1 MPAARSLYAPLLRA
15 LVLRTPALCALVLL
29 AELFAAGPLAPR
41 KLVAQELAAR
51 DFLDQSAAV
60 DSLVQPNQPTLPP
73 EPYISPLG
81 TAYFTVDTMGFSRS
95 NPAGNFA
102 ATSPGRVAL
111 SGDDLD
117 FAFVPGLRALLG
129 VRLSDYT
136 SIEASYFGLFD
147 WNEQNSVR
155 NNQLNALASAG
166 NLFSPFSGF
175 GQAPQAGL
183 DFNYLVDVRVE
194 SQFNSG
200 EVNLRRRLDMPYST
214 VQCAAIFGT
223 RYLTIRD
230 RFFYRSE
237 SLEPNPAGTV
247 NTAEV
252 GTNNRM
258 LGPQIG
264 GALEMHVAQ
273 RAWLNFET
281 KGAMLFNQASQG
293 TVFQTGPL
301 AGGGTPVYGTRS
313 DQRLAFAADLQVT
326 LMWKFSQA
334 IVGRLGYQAIF
345 VEGLALGSENF
356 NRNALNA
363 PTDPSQLVKD
373 GNAAIHGP
381 FTGLTITW

>member
-1 MPAARSLYAPLLRA
+1 MPAARSLYAPLLRT
-15 LVLRTPALCALVLL
+15 LVLCALVLL
-29 AELFAAGPLAPR
+29 AELFAAGPLATR

-51 DFLDQSAAV
+51 DFLDNSAAV
-60 DSLVQPNQPTLPP
+60 DSIVQPNQPTLPP

-102 ATSPGRVAL
+102 ATAPGRVAL

-117 FAFVPGLRALLG
+117 FAFVPGVRMLLG

-155 NNQLNALASAG
+155 NGQLNPFATQG
-166 NLFSPFSGF
+166 NLFSPFSNF
-175 GQAPQAGL
+175 GQAPLVGA

-237 SLEPNPAGTV
+237 SLEPNPAGTI

-264 GALEMHVAQ
+264 GALELNVAP
-273 RAWLNFET
+273 RGWLNIET
-281 KGAMLFNQASQG
+281 KGAMLFNEASQS
-293 TVFQTGPL
+293 TLFTRGPL
-301 AGGGTPVYGTRS
+301 AGPGTSVYGTRS
-313 DQRLAFAADLQVT
+313 DQRLAFAADVQAT
-326 LMWKFSQA
+326 LCWKFTRA
-334 IVGRLGYQAIF
+334 IVGRVGYQAVFI
-345 VEGLALGSENF
+345 EGLALGSENF
-356 NRNALNA
+356 GQNAVNVLVE
-363 PTDPSQLVKD
+363 PSQLVKD
-373 GNAAIHGP
+373 GNIVFHGP